1 MKAYFPGL
9 ILHCVL
15 GCYLVLILCWY
26 SDNGTISWHDKERLC
41 WRLNTIKHLLFT
53 SFSLSLLINAPLVTA
68 DDCIVNIN
76 IIENK
81 SCQSRTV
88 EKLKIMIKYSKE
100 SIPYHSYLKFRKLK
114 KNKKNFE
121 KFYRWPKFFEFFF
134 IFETSSDY
142 VHIFRFDIGIY
153 LPLLSFYICIIILVI
168 LEIKQDCSNVN
179 QHYRYFVYFPFDV

>member
-121 KFYRWPKFFEFFF
+121 NFYRWPKFFEFFF
-134 IFETSSDY
+134 YFRNFKWLCPYLQIWHWYIFTF
-142 VHIFRFDIGIY
+142 VIFLYMYHNTCYTG
-153 LPLLSFYICIIILVI
+153 
-168 LEIKQDCSNVN
+168 N
-179 QHYRYFVYFPFDV
+179 QTGLFKC